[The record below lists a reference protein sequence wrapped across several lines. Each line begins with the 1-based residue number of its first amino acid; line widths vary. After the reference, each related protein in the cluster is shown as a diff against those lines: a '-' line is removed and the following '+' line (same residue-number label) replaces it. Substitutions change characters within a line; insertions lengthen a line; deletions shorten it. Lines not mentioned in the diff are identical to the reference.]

1 MKENLA
7 SKQKRIFEKSKQ
19 KLLSIGKGIDNNY
32 QYMTYDDNSDYSQ
45 IHSDED
51 LSSIITMSMINAST
65 EENPYFK
72 VCSSIMDKIDSKK
85 MKAEDIGGIEVVDI
99 LEEVCFES
107 GELRNFPNIIQL
119 SEYLDK
125 NNIISKNELVL
136 SIMEF
141 MYNHK
146 VQQFLKVVKYD
157 AGQKYDDSIFDTYDI
172 NERNEQ
178 TSKWNVEQ
186 WLTYEKRK
194 EDYIETYFKE
204 HFGENSPTPK
214 KRKEFYQE
222 NWNNHNWSYLIT
234 ESMFEEFGIKIDKKQ
249 VKNLYFEKINQ
260 KSEDYKRDIRTLM
273 KEDRKLDNQ
282 IALEKDTQSKE

>member
-85 MKAEDIGGIEVVDI
+85 MKAEDIGGTEVVDI

-125 NNIISKNELVL
+125 NNII
-136 SIMEF
+136 
-141 MYNHK
+141 
-146 VQQFLKVVKYD
+146 
-157 AGQKYDDSIFDTYDI
+157 
-172 NERNEQ
+172 
-178 TSKWNVEQ
+178 
-186 WLTYEKRK
+186 
-194 EDYIETYFKE
+194 
-204 HFGENSPTPK
+204 
-214 KRKEFYQE
+214 
-222 NWNNHNWSYLIT
+222 
-234 ESMFEEFGIKIDKKQ
+234 
-249 VKNLYFEKINQ
+249 
-260 KSEDYKRDIRTLM
+260 
-273 KEDRKLDNQ
+273 
-282 IALEKDTQSKE
+282 